1 MWVTDPVTW
10 SGTHKKES
18 MSQTVLFVDDDAGL
32 RTLMKLGLEREGFG
46 VITATDGQDGIRK
59 AYQHRPDAIIL
70 DVMMDKMDGW
80 TTCQRLR
87 QVTDTPI
94 IMLTARTEED
104 DIVKGL
110 SLGADDYL
118 TKPCSFAELK
128 ARILALLRRS
138 GTQTT
143 DRELGVFDDGCLTV
157 NLRHEIV
164 LRRGQEVSLSPTE
177 SRLLMY
183 LVSQRGRI
191 VPHRELLVKVWGS
204 EYARE
209 LSYLAVYIRY
219 LRQKLEDDPSRP
231 VYIRTR
237 WKVGYYFGRA
247 GDIPLSVPEM
257 PADDS

>member
-1 MWVTDPVTW
+1 MN
-10 SGTHKKES
+10 E
-18 MSQTVLFVDDDAGL
+18 TVLFVDDDAGL

-46 VITATDGQDGIRK
+46 VITAADGQDGIRK
-59 AYQHRPDAIIL
+59 AYQHRPDAIVL
-70 DVMMDKMDGW
+70 DIMMENMDGW

-87 QVTDTPI
+87 QITDTPI
-94 IMLTARTEED
+94 IMLTARTDED
-104 DIVKGL
+104 DIVRGL

-138 GTQTT
+138 GTQPPVE
-143 DRELGVFDDGCLTV
+143 REMGVFDDG
-157 NLRHEIV
+157 NLSIDLRRGIV
-164 LRRGQEVSLSPTE
+164 LRDGQEVSLSPTE

-191 VPHRELLVKVWGS
+191 VPHSELLIKVWGS
-204 EYARE
+204 EYAKE

-219 LRQKLEDDPSRP
+219 LRQKLEDNPSHP

-237 WKVGYYFGRA
+237 WKVGYYFGGA
-247 GDIPLSVPEM
+247 EELPQPVPQ
-257 PADDS
+257 AYTSN

>member
-1 MWVTDPVTW
+1 MD
-10 SGTHKKES
+10 E
-18 MSQTVLFVDDDAGL
+18 TVLFVDDDAGL

-46 VITATDGQDGIRK
+46 VITAEDGQEGIRK

-70 DVMMDKMDGW
+70 DIMMDKMDGW

-94 IMLTARTEED
+94 IMLTARTDEG

-138 GTQTT
+138 GSPTT
-143 DRELGVFDDGCLTV
+143 EREQGVFDDG
-157 NLRHEIV
+157 NLLVDVRKGIA
-164 LRRGQEVSLSPTE
+164 LRRGTEISLSPTE

-191 VPHRELLVKVWGS
+191 VPHRELLVRVWGS
-204 EYARE
+204 EYAKE

-219 LRQKLEDDPSRP
+219 LRQKIEDEPSRP

-237 WKVGYYFGRA
+237 WKVGYYFGGNDVLPSA
-247 GDIPLSVPEM
+247 PPISAE
-257 PADDS
+257 A